1 MPVSNDLQIETPL
14 RFILKILGVKD
25 KSETVVK
32 MLMKMVQSIIQM
44 KVNDDS
50 DDAMEGVER

>member
-32 MLMKMVQSIIQM
+32 MLMKMVQSIFQM